1 MTDTEGLAEPDG
13 TLKGPGVA
21 IYGAWALGQLVI
33 IKLIFHKA
41 KYCICS
47 VWCHFF
53 IPYVVESSNEIG
65 HHEYLNHHG
74 QPEARLIRT
83 HSLATKRRD
92 LEDSPFVAGAAVA
105 MLWLPLM
112 MLRRLKMVY
121 IDGLVNVV
129 DIRSFTDDLSA
140 QAKAQT
146 TVVSFLSRT
155 QMRTCLPRLCL
166 LLQASVIM
174 AVNAS
179 ILAVPGLGAQL
190 ATKTMCSI
198 SFVLSFYCIIGC
210 AMAQHFGHRLR
221 SLDFAVRTILFV
233 VTHAWRHQLHSC
245 IIYRE
250 RWPDLQSL
258 QVYQVFCIWRG
269 NQNLDGYVLLLTGP
283 LQFGVFHP
291 RISRR
296 YIYRWIWS
304 ILICEDWMHAGA
316 HCWSRSCNSVDDG
329 QFRSWTDSL
338 MMRRNDSCTIGAT
351 Y

>member
-1 MTDTEGLAEPDG
+1 MNLRTCSDERLRKLESWIEASRAKLSGGRYLLVVEPIVVREKEVYPYYYVVPENHIITWVEPVDGYLLFQESMASHWNHKRLELEAQYWKHVEYFPHEIAIPLSEVRALRTQLNWYRVEALAIEQSTAASIFWTLDQMKEITDELTIAGMYLHFHLSTRINIIKLMTDTEGLAEPDG

-21 IYGAWALGQLVI
+21 IYGA
-33 IKLIFHKA
+33 
-41 KYCICS
+41 
-47 VWCHFF
+47 
-53 IPYVVESSNEIG
+53 NEIG

-146 TVVSFLSRT
+146 TV
-155 QMRTCLPRLCL
+155 
-166 LLQASVIM
+166 ASVIM

-233 VTHAWRHQLHSC
+233 VTHA
-245 IIYRE
+245 
-250 RWPDLQSL
+250 
-258 QVYQVFCIWRG
+258 
-269 NQNLDGYVLLLTGP
+269 
-283 LQFGVFHP
+283 
-291 RISRR
+291 
-296 YIYRWIWS
+296 
-304 ILICEDWMHAGA
+304 
-316 HCWSRSCNSVDDG
+316 
-329 QFRSWTDSL
+329 
-338 MMRRNDSCTIGAT
+338 
-351 Y
+351 